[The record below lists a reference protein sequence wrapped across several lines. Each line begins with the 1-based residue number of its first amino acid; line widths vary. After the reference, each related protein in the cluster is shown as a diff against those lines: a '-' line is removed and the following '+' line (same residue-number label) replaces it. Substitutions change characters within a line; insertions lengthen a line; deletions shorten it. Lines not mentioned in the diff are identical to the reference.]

1 MNLSIRLIK
10 SPMPPTI
17 GEAFSTSFTDAISGA
32 KTAKEALA
40 DFFSNVARYF
50 LDMAQQIIAK
60 MIQIAILNTVAKV
73 LPGLGIAERGR

>member
-1 MNLSIRLIK
+1 MKQNIEELRTSLEELVDPVNRITNAAT
-10 SPMPPTI
+10 TI

-60 MIQIAILNTVAKV
+60 MIQIADS
-73 LPGLGIAERGR
+73 